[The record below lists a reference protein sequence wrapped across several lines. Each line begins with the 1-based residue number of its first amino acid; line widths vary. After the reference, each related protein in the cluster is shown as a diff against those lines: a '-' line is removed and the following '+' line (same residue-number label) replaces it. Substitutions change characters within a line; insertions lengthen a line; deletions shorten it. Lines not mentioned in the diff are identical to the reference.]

1 MDPNDEL
8 TMHPGPK
15 IPSVLHLQSSH
26 RSSTVWDVC
35 GGDAHRSRRRN
46 PTQARFPPLHES
58 MIPILEDLRFDGHI
72 THWNHR
78 QEHLIGVIAHSGV
91 GVVDGYYEW
100 YTNITRRFHTR
111 IAGSHF
117 YTLDMFDHISS
128 IARGEIDGSIE
139 DIAHLCAHARQLVKN
154 AFNYGV
160 FQDYPVKDRREKEI
174 LKRPKPKK
182 AGHKGGR
189 GGVNAPKQQGIQIDD
204 IPRGDNVGAD
214 IIDKDVENLQG
225 GETVPGGVHL
235 EHPEVLTEVNPTPPF
250 GLPNWNLLP
259 SGDFLRMSNDAVLY
273 HSPDRSIPHDP
284 APNDHSPISHPTFNL
299 MSQSPPR
306 PQLVQ
311 QKQVSPPAALSMVTP
326 TPTFTAGRIIKIA
339 AITKYEDVDV
349 KLDRPVEEI
358 IIEQGTEVVE
368 K

>member
-1 MDPNDEL
+1 MILFGQL
-8 TMHPGPK
+8 TLFLYAYV
-15 IPSVLHLQSSH
+15 VLQ
-26 RSSTVWDVC
+26 
-35 GGDAHRSRRRN
+35 
-46 PTQARFPPLHES
+46 
-58 MIPILEDLRFDGHI
+58 
-72 THWNHR
+72 
-78 QEHLIGVIAHSGV
+78 
-91 GVVDGYYEW
+91 
-100 YTNITRRFHTR
+100 
-111 IAGSHF
+111 
-117 YTLDMFDHISS
+117 LDMFDHIAS

-189 GGVNAPKQQGIQIDD
+189 GGVNAPKQQGIQVDD

-214 IIDKDVENLQG
+214 IVDEDVENLQG

-235 EHPEVLTEVNPTPPF
+235 EHPEILTEVNPTPF

-306 PQLVQ
+306 PQLMQ
-311 QKQVSPPAALSMVTP
+311 QKQVSPPAVLGMVTP
-326 TPTFTAGRIIKIA
+326 APAFTAGSSYELHTSVQRYSVQPPPSVVQQPPSVVHQPPPPSVQPPLVQEQPA
-339 AITKYEDVDV
+339 AGHHNM
-349 KLDRPVEEI
+349 KLRERRSRHMNC
-358 IIEQGTEVVE
+358 GTRGKKVPDCKRLRCDIVLYKVFLFLFTEFNNHHDISSIFLKVQVLR
-368 K
+368 